1 MYSLGIIL
9 FELYYPFNTEM
20 ERITTLSK
28 LKENQIFPQDFDTR
42 VGLEDLD
49 IKDKI
54 KNLLDRNPTNRVES
68 KKLLQEYS
76 DK

>member
-1 MYSLGIIL
+1 M
-9 FELYYPFNTEM
+9 
-20 ERITTLSK
+20 
-28 LKENQIFPQDFDTR
+28 FPQDFDTR

-54 KNLLDRNPTNRVES
+54 KNLLDRNPSSRVDS